1 MKSRSFGSVISAI
14 VLGLSSASTLSAMEF
29 NEVGHKALG
38 MGGVGVA
45 VKNSPYGLFFNP
57 ALLGAKTGTKIGY
70 SLG

>member
-14 VLGLSSASTLSAMEF
+14 VLGLSSVSTLSAMEF

-45 VKNSPYGLFFNP
+45 VKTVLMDCFLTLRFWVQNQ
-57 ALLGAKTGTKIGY
+57 AQK
-70 SLG
+70 